1 MVKKATQATP
11 NYLLRKTR
19 KECGLTQKDV
29 ADRIGSPQSFNV
41 SRWEKGTAFPSAH
54 YIQQL
59 CVLFEKSPREL
70 GLLVEEPV
78 ASSEPSLQ
86 VESSSLWNVPY
97 RRNPFFTGRE
107 EVLLQLHERFT
118 TSRTVALAQTQAIS
132 GLGGIGK
139 SQIAIEYAFRYRE
152 AYSFVAWVRA
162 ASREAL
168 ITDFVS
174 LAGLLHLPEANE
186 QDQNMVVAALKR
198 WLVSHQG
205 WLLILD
211 NADDLELAV
220 EFLPSGGNGHIL
232 LTTRA
237 QATGSIAPSIAV
249 EKMEQ
254 DVGTRLLLCR
264 AKLLAPHASLD
275 LVSMKERTQAQAIV
289 ALMDG
294 LPLALDQAG
303 AYIEE
308 TGCSLSEYLDLYRS
322 HRQDL
327 LQRRG
332 ALPSDHPQPVAAT
345 WALSFLKV
353 EQVTLLLPI
362 YCACVRFWT
371 RMPSPKKSSQEALSF
386 SGLLSSQ

>member
-1 MVKKATQATP
+1 M
-11 NYLLRKTR
+11 
-19 KECGLTQKDV
+19 
-29 ADRIGSPQSFNV
+29 
-41 SRWEKGTAFPSAH
+41 
-54 YIQQL
+54 
-59 CVLFEKSPREL
+59 
-70 GLLVEEPV
+70 
-78 ASSEPSLQ
+78 
-86 VESSSLWNVPY
+86 
-97 RRNPFFTGRE
+97 
-107 EVLLQLHERFT
+107 
-118 TSRTVALAQTQAIS
+118 ALAQTQAIS

-254 DVGTRLLLCR
+254 DVEPGCCYAGPSYWLLMS
-264 AKLLAPHASLD
+264 SL
-275 LVSMKERTQAQAIV
+275 I
-289 ALMDG
+289 
-294 LPLALDQAG
+294 
-303 AYIEE
+303 
-308 TGCSLSEYLDLYRS
+308 
-322 HRQDL
+322 
-327 LQRRG
+327 
-332 ALPSDHPQPVAAT
+332 
-345 WALSFLKV
+345 
-353 EQVTLLLPI
+353 
-362 YCACVRFWT
+362 
-371 RMPSPKKSSQEALSF
+371 SSV
-386 SGLLSSQ
+386 